1 MKRSKSGSKGSKR
14 RGGFQ
19 PGYVPPAFEEVGR
32 RVGKV
37 VKRVAPAVRAA
48 MNSPMGQMM
57 ISRGKKL
64 MGRGSKFKKGSAEA
78 KAHMAKLRSMRR
90 K

>member
-1 MKRSKSGSKGSKR
+1 MKRSKSGSKRSKR

-19 PGYVPPAFEEVGR
+19 PGYIPPAVEEVGR

-37 VKRVAPAVRAA
+37 VKKGVSVVRDA
-48 MNSPMGQMM
+48 MKTKMGQ
-57 ISRGKKL
+57 SAVSTAKKL
-64 MGRGSKFKKGSAEA
+64 LGRGKFKKGSAEA
-78 KAHMAKLRSMRR
+78 KAFMAKLRSMRR